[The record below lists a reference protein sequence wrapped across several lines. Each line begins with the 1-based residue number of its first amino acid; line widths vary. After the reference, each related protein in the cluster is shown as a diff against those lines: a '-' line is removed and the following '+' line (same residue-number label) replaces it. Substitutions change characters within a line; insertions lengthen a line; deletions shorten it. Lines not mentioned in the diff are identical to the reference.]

1 MNGTKQRSA
10 AFDDILRDPE
20 YQSLPSA
27 EKQKVLKMFRE
38 GTLTAPAA
46 DVERPPPQ
54 DLAPAPGPRQTPA
67 PGVLEAPTNVKL
79 DPQGR
84 VVTSQFLPQA
94 KREVEEEYPGITAA
108 PTLAQGAGEVV
119 ARSTQGTPSEA
130 FAPGVAEWGVAS
142 ALPVAGGIAGAALGA
157 PLGPPGVVAGGMAG
171 AGTGAVLNKA
181 LGISAET
188 PLSVAAQT
196 LAPGVGQAVASTLKG
211 GGRVIQALPPVW
223 QWIRQKGFDKIGST
237 IERLMPGEP
246 AVDAAWDAA
255 RAAAPGARMIGF
267 PATRKALFEYAAGRP
282 PGFRGI
288 TPPQRQIQL
297 LYKQTENL
305 LRPTIRLPN
314 GQMAPNPVTFE
325 QVMKQFDVV
334 KDTYKDMH
342 GTAKVSHLL
351 GSMIDDLERAAPNH
365 PAAAA
370 FREAAKVYKI
380 QLGMLRMNDAF
391 EAGEVMMGGGARS
404 NIAVGNRLVREML
417 KIKQDNLLPANMT
430 AAMDDVIA
438 AFRAKPHAPIGEL
451 SQMLGIALGYGAG
464 PAAAATILWP
474 RVLSESVRGF
484 NLNPGTM
491 TVFNALF
498 QGARRLD
505 LKQRRQDLH
514 RGGNPETDY
523 GLDPDERDLAEAD
536 VGAQKGTP

>member
-1 MNGTKQRSA
+1 T
-10 AFDDILRDPE
+10 
-20 YQSLPSA
+20 
-27 EKQKVLKMFRE
+27 
-38 GTLTAPAA
+38 T
-46 DVERPPPQ
+46 
-54 DLAPAPGPRQTPA
+54 
-67 PGVLEAPTNVKL
+67 
-79 DPQGR
+79 
-84 VVTSQFLPQA
+84 
-94 KREVEEEYPGITAA
+94 
-108 PTLAQGAGEVV
+108 
-119 ARSTQGTPSEA
+119 
-130 FAPGVAEWGVAS
+130 
-142 ALPVAGGIAGAALGA
+142 
-157 PLGPPGVVAGGMAG
+157 
-171 AGTGAVLNKA
+171 
-181 LGISAET
+181 
-188 PLSVAAQT
+188 
-196 LAPGVGQAVASTLKG
+196 
-211 GGRVIQALPPVW
+211 
-223 QWIRQKGFDKIGST
+223 
-237 IERLMPGEP
+237 
-246 AVDAAWDAA
+246 
-255 RAAAPGARMIGF
+255 
-267 PATRKALFEYAAGRP
+267 
-282 PGFRGI
+282 
-288 TPPQRQIQL
+288 PQRQIQL

-334 KDTYKDMH
+334 KDTYGDRH

-351 GSMIDDLERAAPNH
+351 GSMIDDLERAAPAH
-365 PAAAA
+365 PASAAS
-370 FREAAKVYKI
+370 REAAKVYKI

-391 EAGEVMMGGGARS
+391 EAGEVMRGGGGRS

-438 AFRAKPHAPIGEL
+438 AFRAKPHAPVGEL

-464 PAAAATILWP
+464 PAAAAQILWP

-514 RGGNPETDY
+514 RGGDPQVDY

-536 VGAQKGTP
+536 AGAQKGTP